1 MKRTRQTQARRINE
15 DIVVFIPSEEDLKE
29 IIPHGNRVKIKRIE
43 GYDWLYGRTFNMIF
57 LGTKRFKFTKDK
69 EGNIYAT
76 TKNGDML
83 FDDFISINQMSE
95 FKKARKHDTRNLD
108 FSNQD
113 QEFNEADFAQIGN
126 ELEDTDQSDSIMRDF
141 MKRTF

>member
-1 MKRTRQTQARRINE
+1 MKRIRQTQARRINE

-43 GYDWLYGRTFNMIF
+43 GYDWLYGRTLNLIF